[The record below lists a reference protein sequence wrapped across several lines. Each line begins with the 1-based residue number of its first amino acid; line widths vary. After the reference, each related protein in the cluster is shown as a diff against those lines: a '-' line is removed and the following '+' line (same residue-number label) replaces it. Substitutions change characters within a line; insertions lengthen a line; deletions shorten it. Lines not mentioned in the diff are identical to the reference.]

1 MQEDERQKER
11 DLKDRFDGI
20 REEIKNENMEDMD
33 SMRNDLLKKF
43 EELDNQF
50 ELQFNRYVT
59 ATSSK
64 SEQYRDN
71 LNTNETHTIDIDTQI
86 RNMTRLKEK
95 IQYWKAKIQQNSK
108 ECLARNHA
116 LRKEKESIANH
127 YQDLKNKMTKFRDE
141 EGRRLA
147 NLTGNSKSCM
157 DKLNSY
163 RKLGEKILKTA
174 ELCRKLETEKV
185 GM

>member
-1 MQEDERQKER
+1 
-11 DLKDRFDGI
+11 
-20 REEIKNENMEDMD
+20 MD

-95 IQYWKAKIQQNSK
+95 IQYWKAKIQ
-108 ECLARNHA
+108 
-116 LRKEKESIANH
+116 
-127 YQDLKNKMTKFRDE
+127 
-141 EGRRLA
+141 
-147 NLTGNSKSCM
+147 
-157 DKLNSY
+157 
-163 RKLGEKILKTA
+163 
-174 ELCRKLETEKV
+174 
-185 GM
+185 